1 MNISERNYK
10 NGLRSITAL
19 LWCNDM
25 YLIWILTQHARSW
38 TDNSIA
44 WWIPHEPGH
53 EHILLSHIESVYPSS
68 IPKAPKQIEV
78 FRDEKSHDFRSCLDF
93 DDDFC
98 VVFISTRDMIGLR
111 WKYTFLRAFWRFKM
125 LPTRIFKRVTAI
137 LSLADERPEIG
148 GKYNILGEILSIPCY
163 WIMLYS

>member
-1 MNISERNYK
+1 MHILLRCLMNISERNYK

-44 WWIPHEPGH
+44 WWMPHEPDH

-78 FRDEKSHDFRSCLDF
+78 FLEMRKPWFSVMSRFR
-93 DDDFC
+93 
-98 VVFISTRDMIGLR
+98 RR
-111 WKYTFLRAFWRFKM
+111 FLRRVYFDARHDWAQVKIYILMSILTFQNASYADFQARYGHFKFSGWT
-125 LPTRIFKRVTAI
+125 PRDR
-137 LSLADERPEIG
+137 R
-148 GKYNILGEILSIPCY
+148 
-163 WIMLYS
+163 